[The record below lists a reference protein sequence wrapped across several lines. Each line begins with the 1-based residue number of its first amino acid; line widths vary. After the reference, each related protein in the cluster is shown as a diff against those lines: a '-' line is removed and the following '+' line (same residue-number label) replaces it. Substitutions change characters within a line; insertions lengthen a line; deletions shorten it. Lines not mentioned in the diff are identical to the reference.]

1 MKALAIVA
9 AATVAACAALVVHFR
24 VTVRGPLERA
34 ASR

>member
-1 MKALAIVA
+1 MRALALLA
-9 AATVAACAALVVHFR
+9 LALLAALGALIVHFR